1 MAFLFISVC
10 VTLSCVQ
17 VVLSPRSLSEVNQFQ
32 MIIHLL
38 VWDIQHEVLQILI
51 AWLMLQ
57 FTQMLFLSR
66 FIVHGHST

>member
-1 MAFLFISVC
+1 MALLFISVC

-38 VWDIQHEVLQILI
+38 VWDIQHEVIQILI
-51 AWLMLQ
+51 AWLM
-57 FTQMLFLSR
+57 FTLYTNAFPVKVS
-66 FIVHGHST
+66 ST